1 MQQLRSQNKWL
12 QAASIIIDGALFA
25 AACSIIIFIG
35 LAL

>member
-12 QAASIIIDGALFA
+12 QAASIVVDGTLFA
-25 AACSIIIFIG
+25 AGCAIIIFIG